1 MKRFELRD
9 SEREKERERSL
20 IDTEKE
26 REKVKEYI
34 LGADVENEAS
44 KDKNAVEFL
53 NVYEL

>member
-34 LGADVENEAS
+34 LGADVENEAN

-53 NVYEL
+53 NVYNL

>member
-34 LGADVENEAS
+34 LGADVEIEAN

-53 NVYEL
+53 NVYNL